1 MRNLGYW
8 KITLLAATLA
18 APLVAGCGK
27 TVGETID
34 DTTITT
40 RVKTA
45 MLNDPAVGGLRIDV
59 DTYKGV
65 VTLSGR
71 VKSQTE
77 HDQWPVRL
85 SRDSE
90 SGIAGKPAFYQDRAG
105 AEHQREAGD
114 HPQGDEQFPHRLGV
128 GRPQHASVSHR
139 RFERSVGGP

>member
-1 MRNLGYW
+1 MRKLNCWMSL
-8 KITLLAATLA
+8 LLALV
-18 APLVAGCGK
+18 LVALVTVACGK

-59 DTYKGV
+59 DTFKGV

-77 HDQWPVRL
+77 KDQAVALARMV
-85 SRDSE
+85 
-90 SGIAGKPAFYQDRAG
+90 SGVTQVKDALQVIP
-105 AEHQREAGD
+105 EN
-114 HPQGDEQFPHRLGV
+114 
-128 GRPQHASVSHR
+128 
-139 RFERSVGGP
+139 

>member
-1 MRNLGYW
+1 MRNLGFW
-8 KITLLAATLA
+8 KTTLLATIVA

-27 TVGETID
+27 TIGETID

-77 HDQWPVRL
+77 HDQAMALARKV
-85 SRDSE
+85 D
-90 SGIAGKPAFYQDRAG
+90 
-105 AEHQREAGD
+105 
-114 HPQGDEQFPHRLGV
+114 GV
-128 GRPQHASVSHR
+128 TDIKDALQVIP
-139 RFERSVGGP
+139 

>member
-8 KITLLAATLA
+8 KMTLLATILA

-71 VKSQTE
+71 VKSQAE
-77 HDQWPVRL
+77 RDQAMALARKV
-85 SRDSE
+85 D
-90 SGIAGKPAFYQDRAG
+90 
-105 AEHQREAGD
+105 
-114 HPQGDEQFPHRLGV
+114 GV
-128 GRPQHASVSHR
+128 TDVKDALQVIP
-139 RFERSVGGP
+139 

>member
-1 MRNLGYW
+1 M
-8 KITLLAATLA
+8 ATILA

-77 HDQWPVRL
+77 HDQAMALARKV
-85 SRDSE
+85 D
-90 SGIAGKPAFYQDRAG
+90 
-105 AEHQREAGD
+105 
-114 HPQGDEQFPHRLGV
+114 GV
-128 GRPQHASVSHR
+128 TDVKDALQVIP
-139 RFERSVGGP
+139 